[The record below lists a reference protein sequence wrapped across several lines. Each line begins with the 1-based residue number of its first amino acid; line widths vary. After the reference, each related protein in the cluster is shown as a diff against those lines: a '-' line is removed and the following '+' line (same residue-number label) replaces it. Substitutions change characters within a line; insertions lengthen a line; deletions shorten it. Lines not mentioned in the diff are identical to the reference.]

1 MPTSPFPAAP
11 RESGELLAGGPRYLL
26 ASRTG
31 VAHQRRPENQGL
43 RPNKTAAN
51 QDNRP
56 QTGLGRSWL
65 DVAGEHGDPSGPGP
79 HHIPCWRRWARVASS
94 GLTADGGSWGAAGAP
109 LGPGCG
115 SSLGLGGQGCGSSGA
130 RCLCRCHSL
139 CSINAAL
146 VLLMQSEKRVTET
159 EARRSFPSH

>member
-11 RESGELLAGGPRYLL
+11 RTSGELLASGPRYLL

-65 DVAGEHGDPSGPGP
+65 DVAGERGDPSGPGP
-79 HHIPCWRRWARVASS
+79 RRIPCWRRRTRVASS
-94 GLTADGGSWGAAGAP
+94 GLTADGGSWGTAGDSLWVIPRAG
-109 LGPGCG
+109 GPR
-115 SSLGLGGQGCGSSGA
+115 LWL
-130 RCLCRCHSL
+130 
-139 CSINAAL
+139 
-146 VLLMQSEKRVTET
+146 K
-159 EARRSFPSH
+159 RRSLSLPLPFIVLHQCCAGIIDAERKKGH